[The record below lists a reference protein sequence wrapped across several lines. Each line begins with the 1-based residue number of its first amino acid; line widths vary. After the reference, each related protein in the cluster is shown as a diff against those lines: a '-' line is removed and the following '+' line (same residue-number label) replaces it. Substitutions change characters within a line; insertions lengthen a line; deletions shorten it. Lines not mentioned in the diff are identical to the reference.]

1 MKQSIRSKHSFF
13 ESMKQAKEEF
23 KALTEIHPE
32 LAELSPRE
40 IEVFDQLLS
49 DKTLAKIAEEMVIS
63 YSSVHFHCKNI
74 YRKLKLSSR
83 RQLLMTYKDLYQ

>member
-40 IEVFDQLLS
+40 IEVL
-49 DKTLAKIAEEMVIS
+49 T
-63 YSSVHFHCKNI
+63 SSCRIRHWQK
-74 YRKLKLSSR
+74 SR
-83 RQLLMTYKDLYQ
+83 RKWSSLTPLSISTAKTSTAS

>member
-23 KALTEIHPE
+23 NALTEIHPE

-49 DKTLAKIAEEMVIS
+49 DKTLAKIAEDMGAPALP
-63 YSSVHFHCKNI
+63 SSG
-74 YRKLKLSSR
+74 
-83 RQLLMTYKDLYQ
+83 RQEYLQGVLNEILFR